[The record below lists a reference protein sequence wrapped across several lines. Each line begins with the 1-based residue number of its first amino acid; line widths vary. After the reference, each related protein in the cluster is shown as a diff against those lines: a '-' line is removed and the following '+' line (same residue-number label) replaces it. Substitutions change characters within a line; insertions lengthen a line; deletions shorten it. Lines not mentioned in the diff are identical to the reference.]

1 MQKSGL
7 VLIISGA
14 LIVIGL
20 ILLVLGNQIILEGV
34 SQENGFVNATQS
46 LIVSGNFNTQE
57 TSVGVYAIQVMNF
70 KENTFSAR
78 ILDPNSNEIIYEKI
92 NDETI
97 ENQFDIVENGN
108 YNLVIESL
116 NSEESQVFGAVG
128 PLPDAGKKS
137 LGFISIY
144 VLVIGMIGLV
154 GAGIYEVK
162 NKKNQFR

>member
-7 VLIISGA
+7 ILIVSGA
-14 LIVIGL
+14 LIVLGL

-46 LIVSGNFNTQE
+46 LIVSGNFNMQE
-57 TSVGVYAIQVMNF
+57 TSVGVYAIQLMNF
-70 KENTFSAR
+70 KENAFSVR
-78 ILDPNSNEIIYEKI
+78 ILDPNSIEIIYETI
-92 NDETI
+92 SDETI
-97 ENQFDIVENGN
+97 ENQFDIVESGD
-108 YNLVIESL
+108 YNLIIESL

-137 LGFISIY
+137 LGFVSIY

-154 GAGIYEVK
+154 GTGIYEVK
-162 NKKNQFR
+162 NKRRSV

>member
-7 VLIISGA
+7 ILIVSGA
-14 LIVIGL
+14 LIVLGL

-46 LIVSGNFNTQE
+46 LIVSGNFNMQE
-57 TSVGVYAIQVMNF
+57 TSVGVYAIQLMNF
-70 KENTFSAR
+70 KENAFSAR
-78 ILDPNSNEIIYEKI
+78 ILDPNSIEIIYETI
-92 NDETI
+92 SDETI
-97 ENQFDIVENGN
+97 ENQFDIVESGD
-108 YNLVIESL
+108 YNLIIESL

-137 LGFISIY
+137 LGFVSIY

-162 NKKNQFR
+162 NKRRSV